1 MFLTVCVGHELCLE
15 LDNDFRYVELR
26 ERNLSYSHTTLFHGK
41 EVAATRDL
49 LVSEN
54 DIRFHVQTHNPIGE
68 NNALFK

>member
-1 MFLTVCVGHELCLE
+1 MMTSLGHELSLM
-15 LDNDFRYVELR
+15 LDKDFRFESLR

-49 LVSEN
+49 LVAEN